1 MCEHILLLTVTWQN
15 NTQFTKLPTDT
26 TYPTVPWKYRE
37 YTLKGNEQGRNRF
50 KQEMNKKCTCI
61 NTRLH
66 SHTLVCVGFDPLIG
80 GVICLLHENRER
92 WHWCDNETHPA
103 AQTNSLSSQT
113 DKSSESI
120 SSRTGP
126 HREQHLSSS
135 QARSLSLP
143 HFCMSLLP
151 HAPIHLPLTDH
162 PLLSAST
169 QLHYQTTANKD
180 KMSSQLHSSDQSA
193 VREEDVVSQ

>member
-1 MCEHILLLTVTWQN
+1 MHMYQHTPPLTHTSVCRVWS
-15 NTQFTKLPTDT
+15 
-26 TYPTVPWKYRE
+26 
-37 YTLKGNEQGRNRF
+37 
-50 KQEMNKKCTCI
+50 
-61 NTRLH
+61 
-66 SHTLVCVGFDPLIG
+66 SHR

-103 AQTNSLSSQT
+103 AQTNSLSFPNWQVIRKQSVA
-113 DKSSESI
+113 D
-120 SSRTGP
+120 
-126 HREQHLSSS
+126 QHLSSS

-151 HAPIHLPLTDH
+151 HAPLHLPLTDH

-169 QLHYQTTANKD
+169 QPHYQTTANKD

-193 VREEDVVSQ
+193 VREEERGFPVTYFGEITTNML